1 MLSELVNGFW
11 RSVKPIP
18 ELIRPESITVLDGD
32 ALWFGSESSAYR
44 YDGTSLDAYRLGSG
58 LHAIEKTKDGTIW
71 AAAGTNL
78 YQFDGDRFRKYR
90 GPEDLNRTRSQT
102 ILAASTGDLWVG
114 TQFFGVFHFDG
125 STWRRFDSIDG
136 LPDNNVSDLLE
147 TSDGEVVAATASG
160 YCRFDG
166 QIWSPFLRG
175 LPKVRINE
183 LHRTSDDAYWLNTP
197 DNQTLGYVPDQT
209 PPKTRV
215 LSSFHQVSQPGNT
228 VISWT
233 GSDSWRGSIDGILFS
248 HRLDGGSWSPLLP
261 ETSQILLALE
271 SGDHEI
277 QIKSRD
283 ADFNIEQTPAQ
294 VAFTVLPPVW
304 QEPWFAVLL
313 VILVTA
319 GITQTTRVVRRDRV
333 LAAANAE
340 LAIARDHLERR
351 VQQRTQELSEA
362 NDQLIKEITEREK
375 TERELV
381 HLERLRAVAEMSAG
395 ISHNLNNRLTGILAP
410 AQIVRDG
417 VTDPDHLFYLD
428 TIVKSAERATDLVT
442 QLHQAV
448 KGGKRENFVPVS
460 VNPVILDAIQTVRP
474 RFDEGTAKSI
484 EVITDLTATSQAR
497 ATESELHDLVVN
509 LLLNAVDALSDG
521 GTVTVESLETE
532 TCVHITV
539 SDNGVG
545 MDEGTRRRAFE
556 PFFTTKMDIGT
567 GLGLFTVHG
576 TVGRWGGKISVD
588 SEIGK
593 GTTLKVEIPR
603 WTGAVTEKDSS
614 APPGP
619 VPRSEILIIDDE
631 IAILDMLCTMLS
643 KTHNVSTESDS
654 IRSISTFAP
663 GLYDVV
669 LIDLGMPEI
678 PGDVLSQQLREA
690 DPGVV
695 TVLITGWTLDQSD
708 PTGDKFDFCVQKP
721 LEMDTIHRV
730 IAQAVEL
737 GRARRM
743 PATPDLPDKT
753 GHA

>member
-1 MLSELVNGFW
+1 M
-11 RSVKPIP
+11 
-18 ELIRPESITVLDGD
+18 
-32 ALWFGSESSAYR
+32 
-44 YDGTSLDAYRLGSG
+44 
-58 LHAIEKTKDGTIW
+58 
-71 AAAGTNL
+71 
-78 YQFDGDRFRKYR
+78 
-90 GPEDLNRTRSQT
+90 
-102 ILAASTGDLWVG
+102 
-114 TQFFGVFHFDG
+114 FHFDG

-215 LSSFHQVSQPGNT
+215 LCSFPQVSQPGNT

-248 HRLDGGSWSPLLP
+248 HRLDGGSWSPFRP

-277 QIKSRD
+277 EIKSRD
-283 ADFNIEQTPAQ
+283 ADFNVEQPPAQ

-395 ISHNLNNRLTGILAP
+395 ISHNLNNKLTGILAP

-448 KGGKRENFVPVS
+448 KGGKRENFVPVF
-460 VNPVILDAIQTVRP
+460 VNSVILDAIQTIRP

-509 LLLNAVDALSDG
+509 LLLNAVDALPDG

-576 TVGRWGGKISVD
+576 TAGRWGGKISVD

-669 LIDLGMPEI
+669 LIDLGMP
-678 PGDVLSQQLREA
+678 GDVLSQQLRET

-708 PTGDKFDFCVQKP
+708 PTRQ
-721 LEMDTIHRV
+721 I
-730 IAQAVEL
+730 
-737 GRARRM
+737 
-743 PATPDLPDKT
+743 
-753 GHA
+753 